1 MNFTSWLIL
10 GVSLTSL
17 YVLGLV
23 IYRLSLSARALKLDI
38 EKARQLVAEAQ
49 TFDELTISPATP
61 SSHDQLDGLLVKR
74 RSFLSNREKKAQEE
88 QRRLVERIRDIEIDK
103 R

>member
-1 MNFTSWLIL
+1 MNFTGWLIL

-17 YVLGLV
+17 YVLGLM
-23 IYRLSLSARALKLDI
+23 IYRVSLSARALKLDF
-38 EKARQLVAEAQ
+38 ERARQLVAESQ

-61 SSHDQLDGLLVKR
+61 SSRDQLDGLLVKR
-74 RSFLSNREKKAQEE
+74 RSFLSNREKKAQDE